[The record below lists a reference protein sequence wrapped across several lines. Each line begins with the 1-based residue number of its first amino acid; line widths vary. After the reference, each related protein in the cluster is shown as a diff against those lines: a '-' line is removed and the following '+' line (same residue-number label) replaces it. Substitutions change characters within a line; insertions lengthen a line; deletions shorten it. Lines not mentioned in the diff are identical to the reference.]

1 MTNDKQVH
9 DDLSYVRSVV
19 HRAEGRFGNPATTY
33 FLWAVIT
40 FFGFAI
46 IDFAPEKTGFYW
58 MIAGPLGGV
67 LSGILGY
74 RAGRALGQSSEREGR
89 VQAMHWT
96 GLMAAIFL
104 LVPLV
109 ATRVVAVDDFPR
121 LTLLVVGLSYYLAGV
136 HTDRRFIPLS
146 FVLAGCYILS
156 VFARD
161 LPHLWTI
168 TAAILAASLAA
179 AGLFAAARARRTS

>member
-19 HRAEGRFGNPATTY
+19 HRAEGSFGNPATTY
-33 FLWAVIT
+33 FLWAAIT

-58 MIAGPLGGV
+58 MIAGPVGGV

-89 VQAMHWT
+89 IQAMHWT
-96 GLMAAIFL
+96 GLMAAILL

-121 LTLLVVGLSYYLAGV
+121 LTLLLIGLAYYLAGV
-136 HTDRRFIPLS
+136 HTDRRFIPLG
-146 FVLAGCYILS
+146 FVLAGCYLLS

-161 LPHLWTI
+161 LPYLWTI
-168 TAAILAASLAA
+168 NAAIVAASLAA
-179 AGLFAAARARRTS
+179 AGLFAAACARRTT